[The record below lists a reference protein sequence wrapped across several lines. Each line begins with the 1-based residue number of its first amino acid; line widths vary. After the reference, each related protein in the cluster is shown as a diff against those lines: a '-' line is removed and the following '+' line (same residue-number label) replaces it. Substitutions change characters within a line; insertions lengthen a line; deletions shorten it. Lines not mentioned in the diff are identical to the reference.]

1 MSDPSWWFDRR
12 RGGGGG
18 NSSTL
23 PADVYLAEDTKL
35 GRKVALKVLPP
46 ELAES
51 EERRAR
57 FVREAKAASAI
68 DHPNVAHIHEI
79 GEADGI
85 RFIAMQFVDGKNLAA
100 RVKGE
105 TFATTDIINI
115 GLQVADAL
123 DAAHAKRIVHRDIKP
138 ANLVLTDRNQI
149 KVLDFGL
156 AKPMGTAEAS
166 PDSEAATEVKTVAGV
181 VMGTVHYMSP
191 EQALGRDV
199 DGRSDIFS
207 LGVVLYELTTGRLP
221 FSGGSPT
228 ETIERIVNAQPVA
241 IARFNYDV
249 PAKLE
254 QIIRRCLEKD
264 PEERY
269 QTAKDLL
276 IELKHLKRDSESGP
290 VALSAPRSRKLKPA
304 LALGAIVLAAV
315 AGGFLFLPGDSE
327 RIDSLAVLPFEN
339 GSADP
344 EAEYFSDGVTE
355 SIISSLSKLPDVRV
369 ISRTSVF
376 RYKGQTIDP
385 GTVGREL
392 GVDALVLGRVVQR
405 GDDLTV
411 SAELVRTDDSGQIW
425 GEQYQRKAA
434 DIFSIQNDMARE
446 IGDALR
452 IQLTTEQEEL
462 LTKQYTESS
471 DAYEAYLKGRYH
483 WNKRTEEGIRQAIV
497 HFQEAINHDSNYA
510 LAYTGLADSFSLLG
524 YYYVSPRE
532 VFPRAKQAAERAL
545 ELDGSLGEAH
555 VSLGWIKCIYDW
567 ELDEAE
573 REFVRGIELNPTYA
587 TGHQWYSVYL
597 AVTGRYG
604 EAIERNRMALE
615 LEPLSRIINH
625 NYGRRLSDAGRYEEA
640 HEQLR
645 KTLELDSAWAHAHR
659 AFGANYARQGLY
671 SEAVVHY
678 EQAVMLDDSP
688 YRIGPLGQAYAK
700 SGRVDEAHSVLARMD
715 ELAETRYVSPLD
727 RAGVYAGLGDLDKFF
742 EWMER
747 AYDERASDLPL
758 VRNFPWVEDVERD
771 PRFAELLRRVGLE
784 E

>member
-1 MSDPSWWFDRR
+1 M
-12 RGGGGG
+12 
-18 NSSTL
+18 
-23 PADVYLAEDTKL
+23 
-35 GRKVALKVLPP
+35 
-46 ELAES
+46 
-51 EERRAR
+51 
-57 FVREAKAASAI
+57 
-68 DHPNVAHIHEI
+68 
-79 GEADGI
+79 
-85 RFIAMQFVDGKNLAA
+85 
-100 RVKGE
+100 
-105 TFATTDIINI
+105 
-115 GLQVADAL
+115 
-123 DAAHAKRIVHRDIKP
+123 
-138 ANLVLTDRNQI
+138 
-149 KVLDFGL
+149 
-156 AKPMGTAEAS
+156 
-166 PDSEAATEVKTVAGV
+166 
-181 VMGTVHYMSP
+181 
-191 EQALGRDV
+191 
-199 DGRSDIFS
+199 
-207 LGVVLYELTTGRLP
+207 
-221 FSGGSPT
+221 
-228 ETIERIVNAQPVA
+228 
-241 IARFNYDV
+241 
-249 PAKLE
+249 
-254 QIIRRCLEKD
+254 
-264 PEERY
+264 
-269 QTAKDLL
+269 
-276 IELKHLKRDSESGP
+276 
-290 VALSAPRSRKLKPA
+290 
-304 LALGAIVLAAV
+304 

-392 GVDALVLGRVVQR
+392 GVDSLVLGRVVQR

-483 WNKRTEEGIRQAIV
+483 WNKRTEKGIRQAIV

-567 ELDEAE
+567 DLDEAE

-640 HEQLR
+640 HEPTQ
-645 KTLELDSAWAHAHR
+645 E
-659 AFGANYARQGLY
+659 N
-671 SEAVVHY
+671 
-678 EQAVMLDDSP
+678 
-688 YRIGPLGQAYAK
+688 
-700 SGRVDEAHSVLARMD
+700 
-715 ELAETRYVSPLD
+715 
-727 RAGVYAGLGDLDKFF
+727 AGAGLGLGARSPRFRGKLRAPRLVLRSRCSLRAGRDARRLAIPDRAARTGLCQIRTRRRSTQRA
-742 EWMER
+742 R
-747 AYDERASDLPL
+747 AYGRAGRDAIRLAARQSGRLRGPRRPGHVLRSGWSARTMSARATCRWCAIFRGSRMSNETRDSPSCCAASDSKNRA
-758 VRNFPWVEDVERD
+758 VI
-771 PRFAELLRRVGLE
+771 LE
-784 E
+784 TLSSD

>member
-1 MSDPSWWFDRR
+1 M
-12 RGGGGG
+12 
-18 NSSTL
+18 
-23 PADVYLAEDTKL
+23 
-35 GRKVALKVLPP
+35 
-46 ELAES
+46 
-51 EERRAR
+51 
-57 FVREAKAASAI
+57 REAKAASAI

-85 RFIAMQFVDGKNLAA
+85 YFIAMQFVDGKNLAA
-100 RVKGE
+100 RVKGD
-105 TFATTDIINI
+105 TLATADIISI
-115 GLQVADAL
+115 GVQVADAL

-156 AKPMGTAEAS
+156 AKPMAMAGAS
-166 PDSEAATEVKTVAGV
+166 PDSEAATDLKTVAGV

-221 FSGGSPT
+221 FSSGSPT
-228 ETIERIVNAQPVA
+228 ETIERIAHAQPDA

-249 PAKLE
+249 PAELE
-254 QIIRRCLEKD
+254 RIIRRCLEKD

-276 IELKHLKRDSESGP
+276 IELKHLKRDSESGAVMAP
-290 VALSAPRSRKLKPA
+290 APRSGKRIPWPA
-304 LALGAIVLAAV
+304 LALGAIVLAAL
-315 AGGFLFLPGDSE
+315 AGGFLLLSGDSE

-339 GSADP
+339 GSGDP

-376 RYKGQTIDP
+376 RYKGQAIDP
-385 GTVGREL
+385 ETVGREL

-411 SAELVRTDDSGQIW
+411 SAELVRSDDSGQIW

-452 IQLTTEQEEL
+452 IQLTSEQEEF
-462 LTKQYTESS
+462 LTKQHTGSS

-483 WNKRTEEGIRQAIV
+483 LNRRTEDGNRQAIV
-497 HFQEAINHDSNYA
+497 HFQEAINHDLNYA

-524 YYYVSPRE
+524 YYYVLPQE
-532 VFPRAKQAAERAL
+532 AFQRAKQAAERAL
-545 ELDGSLGEAH
+545 ELDDSLGEAH
-555 VSLGWIKCIYDW
+555 VSLGWVKLFYDW
-567 ELDEAE
+567 DFDEAE
-573 REFVRGIELNPTYA
+573 REFLRGIELNPTYA
-587 TGHQWYSVYL
+587 NGHLWYSICL
-597 AVTGRYG
+597 AVTGRYD
-604 EAIERNRMALE
+604 EAIERIRMAVE
-615 LEPLSRIINH
+615 IEPLSRIMNAI
-625 NYGRRLSDAGRYEEA
+625 YGQWLSAGGRYVEA

-645 KTLELDSAWAHAHR
+645 KTSELDPAWAFAHWLS
-659 AFGANYARQGLY
+659 GQNYARQGLY
-671 SEAVVHY
+671 SEAIPHY
-678 EQAVMLDDSP
+678 EQAMGLDD
-688 YRIGPLGQAYAK
+688 YYGIGMLGQAYAK
-700 SGRVDEAHSVLARMD
+700 SGRVDEAHSVLGRLD
-715 ELAETRYVSPLD
+715 ELAETRYVSPIQ
-727 RAGVYAGLGDLDKFF
+727 RAVVFAGLGDLDRFF

-747 AYDERASDLPL
+747 AFEERASDMTLL
-758 VRNFPWVEDVERD
+758 RVYPWIEDVEQD
-771 PRFAELLRRVGLE
+771 PRYAKLLRRIGLE